1 MELEYF
7 LFEDTFK
14 FIINLK
20 FVFGVE
26 VGADGL
32 DVGSVEGA
40 EIKAV
45 GTRVGTAE
53 RSAEGR
59 GVGTEDG
66 FLVGMDVVGAVV
78 GTILVIALVPICASW
93 FNRIDLSGCRRRE
106 LLCDDRNFPFK
117 LK

>member
-1 MELEYF
+1 MGF
-7 LFEDTFK
+7 
-14 FIINLK
+14 
-20 FVFGVE
+20 
-26 VGADGL
+26 ADGL
-32 DVGSVEGA
+32 DVGTLEGVG

-78 GTILVIALVPICASW
+78 GTILVIALVYSTVQVGLIESISADVVEENYCVTTQ
-93 FNRIDLSGCRRRE
+93 
-106 LLCDDRNFPFK
+106 
-117 LK
+117 

>member
-45 GTRVGTAE
+45 GTPVGTAE
-53 RSAEGR
+53 GP
-59 GVGTEDG
+59 GIGTEDG
-66 FLVGMDVVGAVV
+66 FRSVGI
-78 GTILVIALVPICASW
+78 GTSKK
-93 FNRIDLSGCRRRE
+93 RR
-106 LLCDDRNFPFK
+106 NGH
-117 LK
+117 